1 MNRSIAFVLA
11 FILFLFTTK
20 ETYAQFAFL
29 SKRGQESKVPER
41 GLVILVGAG
50 VAAVR
55 SDYCGSWDCND
66 FGANASV
73 GALYKYRTNLAF
85 GVNADYVRLGASTVG
100 TGSTLNTAFNSEVIA
115 LTGNVVVNLI
125 DSYAGSGNYRS
136 LRKRFIVPYVKAGA
150 GAIYYTATS
159 FPADNELDDSQT
171 TYDPEREYPAFALVI
186 PFGGGIRFRFSDEI
200 AIAPELIYHVTT
212 SDYLDN
218 GNPEDSNNARSD
230 HYGLFSVK
238 FMYTPLLKNN
248 ILSRKR

>member
-11 FILFLFTTK
+11 VIFSFFTTQ
-20 ETYAQFAFL
+20 ETYGQSGFL
-29 SKRGQESKVPER
+29 SRRGQESKVLER

-66 FGANASV
+66 FGSSASV
-73 GALYKYRTNLAF
+73 GALYKFRTNLAF
-85 GVNADYVRLGASTVG
+85 GLNADYLRLGATTAG
-100 TGSTLNTAFNSEVIA
+100 TGSSLNTAFRSEVIA
-115 LTGNVVVNLI
+115 LTGNVYYNLI

-150 GAIYYTATS
+150 GGIYYTATS

-171 TYDPEREYPAFALVI
+171 TYDPQRKYPAFALVI

-200 AIAPELIYHVTT
+200 AIAPELLYHITT
-212 SDYLDN
+212 TDYLDN
-218 GNPEDSNNARSD
+218 GVPEDVNNSRGE

-238 FMYTPLLKNN
+238 LMYTPLTKNN